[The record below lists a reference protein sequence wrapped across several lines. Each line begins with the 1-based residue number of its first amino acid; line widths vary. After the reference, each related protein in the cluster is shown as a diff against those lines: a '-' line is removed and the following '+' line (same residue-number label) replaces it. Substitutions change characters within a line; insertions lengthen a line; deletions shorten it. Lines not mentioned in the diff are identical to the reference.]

1 MIELKLFKLLENVIC
16 KADSANSLQ
25 KYMKNLYQTSD

>member
-1 MIELKLFKLLENVIC
+1 MFKYLNYLENVIG